1 MTRHAATLRQIQAA
15 DPARSTWVAA
25 NAGSGK
31 TRVLTDRVARL
42 LLSGVSPANILCLTY
57 TKAAAAEMQ
66 NRLFQR
72 LGAWAMKPDA
82 ALLAE
87 LADLGADLRPQDLGR
102 ARRLFA
108 QALEVPGG
116 LRIQTIHAFCAGLL
130 RRFPLECGVSPAFA
144 EMDDRAAALL
154 RAEVVDTI
162 AQGPGAPALA
172 AIARGFSGEDFDAF
186 LRGIAARRDAFTAPP
201 DTAAVRRTLGL
212 APGTTEQSLLA
223 DVFDPDTPADL
234 ASLAALCRDGSPND
248 VKLAA
253 RLAHFLPGLAPTLAD
268 LEVLEDVFL
277 HGEGA
282 KKNDPFTAK
291 IGTIPTGA
299 TRERDPALID
309 RINAL
314 MTRVEAARSP
324 RLALVALARTL
335 DLHAFAR
342 PFLAALDAAKTAR
355 GLVDFDDLIWRAR
368 ALLTDPVVAQWVLFK
383 LDGGIDHILVD
394 EAQDTSPL
402 QWQVIA
408 SLAQEFAAGIGAH
421 PDRERTIFVVGD
433 LKQSIY
439 SFQGAEPE
447 AFDRMKDHFTAD
459 LARIGK
465 ELVPLTLDYSF
476 RSATAVLR
484 IVDLVF
490 IAHGDGLGPSE
501 PDHRAFKEDLPGR
514 VDLWDPIPPVAEERE
529 DRPWYD
535 PLDTVGERHHSAILA
550 DRIAAA
556 CARMIGNETRPV
568 EIDKQIHRQP
578 VRAGDILILVQR
590 RSDLFSAIIRALKA
604 QGLPVAGADR
614 LRVGA
619 ELAVRDIGAVLRFLA
634 LPEDDLSL
642 AAALRSPLF
651 GWSEA
656 DLYTLAHH
664 RPDKDYL
671 WTALRHADHPATLA
685 ILDDLRAQTDFLRP
699 YDLINRLLTRHDGRR
714 RLLARLGAEAED
726 GIDAL
731 LSQALAY
738 EAGEIPSLTGFVEWM
753 RTDDLEVKRQMDAAS
768 DRIRVMTVHGA
779 KGLEAP
785 IVILPDTAVR
795 RAPQTDALLP
805 DGGVVLWPG
814 NVDTLPP
821 RLRTARQACIAAQVR
836 ERRRLLYVAM
846 TRAES
851 WLIVC
856 AAGNTGTGGESWHA
870 MVRDGMETAGAVRT
884 DLPDGPGHRYAL
896 HDWDTPPLATDRP
909 VPAPAVAPVTW
920 GPAPA
925 ENAAALRPLSPSDL
939 GGAKVLPGETEPEE
953 QETALARGRVLHR
966 LLEYLPAV
974 PPADRAPQARAL
986 LALDEDATFLGDT
999 APLVADA
1006 LAILADPAFSPLFA
1020 PRTLAEADLTATLR
1034 GRRFAGTIDR
1044 LVIDP
1049 GRILAI
1055 DFKTNR
1061 LTPDRAADVPEGI
1074 LRQMG
1079 AYAAMLTAIWPDR
1092 EVQTAILWTA
1102 RPLLMPLPAPLVMA
1116 ALQRAPLA

>member
-1 MTRHAATLRQIQAA
+1 MTRHPATLRQIEAA
-15 DPARSTWVAA
+15 DPAHSTWVAA

-42 LLSGVSPANILCLTY
+42 LLSGVSPAHILCLTY

-82 ALLAE
+82 ALTAE
-87 LADLGADLRPQDLGR
+87 LADLGADLRPQDLPR

-108 QALEVPGG
+108 QAMEVPGG

-130 RRFPLECGVSPAFA
+130 RRFPLESGVSPAFA

-154 RAEVVDTI
+154 RAEVVDALALGT
-162 AQGPGAPALA
+162 AAPALTA
-172 AIARGFSGEDFDAF
+172 VARGFTGDDFDAL
-186 LRGIAARRDAFTAPP
+186 LRGIAARRDAFAAPCDR
-201 DTAAVRRTLGL
+201 DTIAAALGL
-212 APGTTEQSLLA
+212 PPGMTEDSLLA
-223 DVFDPDTPADL
+223 SVFAPDTPADL
-234 ASLAALCRDGSPND
+234 ASLAALCRGGSTND

-253 RLAHFLPGLAPTLAD
+253 KLSHFRPGQTPSLTD

-277 HGEGA
+277 TGEKA
-282 KKNDPFTAK
+282 ENPFTAK
-291 IGTIPTGA
+291 TGAIPTRT
-299 TRERDPALID
+299 TRDRDPALID
-309 RINAL
+309 RINRL
-314 MTRVEAARSP
+314 MTRVESARSP
-324 RLALVALARTL
+324 RLALAALARTL

-408 SLAQEFAAGIGAH
+408 SLAQEFAAGIGAR
-421 PDRERTIFVVGD
+421 PDSDRTIFVVGD

-465 ELVPLTLDYSF
+465 ELNPLTLDYSF
-476 RSATAVLR
+476 RSATAVLTV
-484 IVDLVF
+484 VDFVF
-490 IAHGDGLGPSE
+490 DRHSDGLGQARPA
-501 PDHRAFKEDLPGR
+501 HKAFREDLPGR

-556 CARMIGNETRPV
+556 CARMIGHETRPIV
-568 EIDKQIHRQP
+568 RSGQTFRQP

-590 RSDLFSAIIRALKA
+590 RSDLFAAIIRALKA

-656 DLYTLAHH
+656 DLYTLAHP
-664 RPDKDYL
+664 RGETDYL
-671 WTALRHADHPATLA
+671 WTALRHANHPETLA
-685 ILDDLRAQTDFLRP
+685 ILDDLRARADFLRP
-699 YDLINRLLTRHDGRR
+699 FDLINRLLTRHDGRR
-714 RLLARLGAEAED
+714 RLLARLGPEAED

-738 EAGEIPSLTGFVEWM
+738 EGGNIPSLTGFVEWM
-753 RTDDLEVKRQMDAAS
+753 QTDDLEIKRQMDAAS

-785 IVILPDTAVR
+785 IVILPDTAIR
-795 RAPQTDALLP
+795 KAPKDAPLLP
-805 DGGVVLWPG
+805 QGDVLHWAG
-814 NVDTLPP
+814 TADTLPP
-821 RLRTARQACIAAQVR
+821 ALAAARAAAKEAQQR
-836 ERRRLLYVAM
+836 ERRRLLYVGM

-856 AAGNTGTGGESWHA
+856 AAGDTGTGSDSWHA
-870 MVRDGMETAGAVRT
+870 MVRDGMETAGVIAT
-884 DLPDGPGHRYAL
+884 NLPDGPGHRYAL
-896 HDWDTPPLATDRP
+896 HDWDNLPLVATPP
-909 VPAPAVAPVTW
+909 

-925 ENAAALRPLSPSDL
+925 AVPVTFGPARPYDAASLRPLSPSDL
-939 GGAKVLPGETEPEE
+939 GGAKVLPGETLPEE
-953 QETALARGRVLHR
+953 EETSLARGRVLHR

-974 PPADRAPQARAL
+974 PPADRAAQARAL

-999 APLVADA
+999 APLIADA
-1006 LAILADPAFSPLFA
+1006 LSVLADPAFATLFDA
-1020 PRTLAEADLTATLR
+1020 STLAEADLTATLQ
-1034 GRRFAGTIDR
+1034 GRRFSGTIDR
-1044 LVIDP
+1044 LVIEP
-1049 GRILAI
+1049 SRILAV

-1061 LTPDRAADVPEGI
+1061 LTPDHPGDVPEGI

-1079 AYAAMLTAIWPDR
+1079 AYAAMLAAIWPGR
-1092 EVQTAILWTA
+1092 SIETAILWTA
-1102 RPLLMPLPAPLVMA
+1102 RPLLMPLPSRLVMA

>member
-1 MTRHAATLRQIQAA
+1 MTRHPATLRQIQAA
-15 DPARSTWVAA
+15 DPARSTWVTA

-42 LLSGVSPANILCLTY
+42 LLSGVSPAHILCLTY

-82 ALLAE
+82 ALIAE
-87 LADLGADLRPQDLGR
+87 LAELGADLGPQDLPR

-108 QALEVPGG
+108 QAMEVPGG

-154 RAEVVDTI
+154 RADVVDSL
-162 AQGPGAPALA
+162 ALGPAAPLLA
-172 AIARGFSGEDFDAF
+172 AVARGFTGDDFDA
-186 LRGIAARRDAFTAPP
+186 LLQGIAARRDAFTAPP
-201 DTAAVRRTLGL
+201 DTATLRRSLGL

-223 DVFDPDTPADL
+223 DVFAPDTPADL
-234 ASLAALCRDGSPND
+234 ASLAALCRDGSTND

-253 RLAHFLPGLAPTLAD
+253 RLSRFRPGHSPTLAD

-277 HGEGA
+277 TGEKA
-282 KKNDPFTAK
+282 ANPFTAK
-291 IGTIPTGA
+291 AGAIPTRT
-299 TRERDPALID
+299 TRDRDPALID
-309 RINAL
+309 RITPL
-314 MTRVEAARSP
+314 MTRVETARGP
-324 RLALVALARTL
+324 RLALAALARTL
-335 DLHAFAR
+335 DIHAFAR
-342 PFLAALDAAKTAR
+342 PFLAALDSAKTAR

-368 ALLTDPVVAQWVLFK
+368 ALLTDPAVAQWVLFK

-408 SLAQEFAAGIGAH
+408 SLAQEFAAGIGAR
-421 PDRERTIFVVGD
+421 PDSDRTIFVVGD

-447 AFDRMKDHFTAD
+447 AFDRMKEHFAAG

-465 ELVPLTLDYSF
+465 ELNPLTLDYSF

-484 IVDLVF
+484 VVDLVF
-490 IAHGDGLGPSE
+490 ARHRDGLGPTE
-501 PDHRAFKEDLPGR
+501 PDHRAFREELPGR
-514 VDLWDPIPPVAEERE
+514 VDLWDPIDPVTEDRD

-535 PLDTVGERHHSAILA
+535 PVDTVSERHHTAILA

-556 CARMIGNETRPV
+556 CARMIGQQTRPV
-568 EIDKQIHRQP
+568 IRSGQTFRQP

-590 RSDLFSAIIRALKA
+590 RSDLFAAIIRALKA

-656 DLYTLAHH
+656 DLYTLAHP
-664 RPDKDYL
+664 RGEADYL
-671 WTALRHADHPATLA
+671 WTALRHSNHLETLT
-685 ILDDLRAQTDFLRP
+685 ILDDLRARADFLRP

-714 RLLARLGAEAED
+714 RLLARLGPEAED

-738 EAGEIPSLTGFVEWM
+738 EGGEVPSLTGFVEWM
-753 RTDDLEVKRQMDAAS
+753 QTDELEIKRQMDAAS

-785 IVILPDTAVR
+785 IVILPDTAIR
-795 RAPQTDALLP
+795 KPPTAESLLS
-805 DGGVVLWPG
+805 DGDVTHWTGAAA
-814 NVDTLPP
+814 TLPP
-821 RLRTARQACIAAQVR
+821 RLAAARELRKTAQER

-856 AAGNTGTGGESWHA
+856 AAGDTGTGGDSWHA
-870 MVRDGMETAGAVRT
+870 MVRDGMEAAGAVAT
-884 DLPDGPGHRYAL
+884 NLPDGAGRRFAL
-896 HDWDTPPLATDRP
+896 GVWDAPPLTAKP
-909 VPAPAVAPVTW
+909 PGPAPAVAPVTF
-920 GPAPA
+920 GPARPEDA
-925 ENAAALRPLSPSDL
+925 SSLRPLSPSDL
-939 GGAKVLPGETEPEE
+939 GGAKVLPGETLPEE
-953 QETALARGRVLHR
+953 EQTSLARGRVLHR

-974 PPADRAPQARAL
+974 PPADRAAQARAL

-999 APLVADA
+999 APLIADA
-1006 LAILADPAFSPLFA
+1006 LSILADPAFAMLFDTRA
-1020 PRTLAEADLTATLR
+1020 LAEADLTAILR
-1034 GRRFAGTIDR
+1034 GRRFSGTIDR
-1044 LVIDP
+1044 LVIEP
-1049 GRILAI
+1049 SRILAV

-1061 LTPDRAADVPEGI
+1061 LTPDHPGDVPEGI

-1079 AYAAMLTAIWPDR
+1079 AYAAMLAAIWPAR
-1092 EVQTAILWTA
+1092 RIETAILWTA
-1102 RPLLMPLPAPLVMA
+1102 RPLLMPLPSPLVMA

>member
-1 MTRHAATLRQIQAA
+1 MTRHPATLRQIQAA
-15 DPARSTWVAA
+15 DPAHSTWVAA

-42 LLSGVSPANILCLTY
+42 LLAGVSPANILCLTY

-66 NRLFQR
+66 NRLFGR

-82 ALLAE
+82 ALTAE
-87 LADLGADLRPQDLGR
+87 LHELGAAPDPAGLGR

-108 QALEVPGG
+108 QAMEVPGG

-130 RRFPLECGVSPAFA
+130 RRFPLEAGVSPAFA

-154 RAEVVDTI
+154 RAEVADSL
-162 AQGPGAPALA
+162 ALGPAAPALA
-172 AIARGFSGEDFDAF
+172 AVARRHTGDDFDAL
-186 LRGIAARRDAFTAPP
+186 LRGIAARRDAFATPP
-201 DTAAVRRTLGL
+201 DRDTIAAALGL
-212 APGTTEQSLLA
+212 APGMTGESLLA
-223 DVFDPDTPADL
+223 SVFTPGTLDDL
-234 ASLAALCRDGSPND
+234 AALAALCCDGSTND
-248 VKLAA
+248 IKLAS
-253 RLAHFLPGLAPTLAD
+253 RLARFSPGYSPAVAD
-268 LEVLEDVFL
+268 LETLEGSFL
-277 HGEGA
+277 TGEDA
-282 KKNDPFTAK
+282 DDPFTAK
-291 IGTIPTGA
+291 IGAVPTKP
-299 TRERDPALID
+299 TRQRDPALIA

-314 MTRVEAARSP
+314 MSRVEAARP
-324 RLALVALARTL
+324 ARLALEALARTL

-342 PFLAALDAAKTAR
+342 PFLAGLDAAKTAR
-355 GLVDFDDLIWRAR
+355 GLVDFDDLIWRSR
-368 ALLTDPVVAQWVLFK
+368 ALLTDPAVAQWVLFK

-394 EAQDTSPL
+394 EAQDTSPQ

-408 SLAQEFAAGIGAH
+408 SLAQEFAAGIGARSDH
-421 PDRERTIFVVGD
+421 DRTIFVVGD

-447 AFDRMKDHFTAD
+447 AFDRMKDHFAAN
-459 LARIGK
+459 LGRIGK
-465 ELVPLTLDYSF
+465 GLNALTLDYSF

-484 IVDLVF
+484 VVDFVF
-490 IAHGDGLGPSE
+490 LGHGDGLGPTE
-501 PDHRAFKEDLPGR
+501 PNHKAFREDVPGR
-514 VDLWDPIPPVAEERE
+514 VDLWDPVPPVTADND
-529 DRPWYD
+529 DRPWHD
-535 PLDTVGERHHSAILA
+535 PVDSIGQRHHGAVLA

-556 CARMIGNETRPV
+556 CARMIGHETRPV
-568 EIDKQIHRQP
+568 VIDGQTFRRP

-590 RSDLFSAIIRALKA
+590 RSDLFAAIIRALKA

-651 GWSEA
+651 GWTES
-656 DLYTLAHH
+656 DLYTLAH
-664 RPDKDYL
+664 RRGDKDYL

-685 ILDDLRAQTDFLRP
+685 ILDDLRARADFLRP

-714 RLLARLGAEAED
+714 RLLARLGPEAED

-785 IVILPDTAVR
+785 VVILPDTAKR
-795 RAPQTDALLP
+795 KPPAPDTLLADAGITHWAGSAATLP
-805 DGGVVLWPG
+805 D
-814 NVDTLPP
+814 
-821 RLRTARQACIAAQVR
+821 RLAAAREAQKTAQDR

-856 AAGNTGTGGESWHA
+856 AAGETGSGGDSWHA
-870 MVRDGMETAGAVRT
+870 MVAEGMETAGAVAT
-884 DLPDGPGHRYAL
+884 DLPDGPGRRYGL
-896 HDWDTPPLATDRP
+896 GDWDAPPLAP
-909 VPAPAVAPVTW
+909 AAPAAAPVVAPVTF
-920 GPAPA
+920 GPVPPVDTTAT
-925 ENAAALRPLSPSDL
+925 RPLSPSDL
-939 GGAKVLPGETEPEE
+939 GGPKVLPGETDPDE

-966 LLEYLPAV
+966 LLEYLPAL
-974 PPADRAPQARAL
+974 PPAARADQARAL
-986 LALDEDATFLGDT
+986 LALDEDAGYLGDT
-999 APLVADA
+999 GPLVADA
-1006 LAILADPAFSPLFA
+1006 LAILADPSFAPLFDPA
-1020 PRTLAEADLTATLR
+1020 TLAEADLTATLR

-1044 LVIDP
+1044 LLIGPD
-1049 GRILAI
+1049 RILAI

-1061 LTPDRAADVPEGI
+1061 LTPDDPGKVPEGI

-1079 AYAAMLTAIWPDR
+1079 AYAAMLAAVWPGR
-1092 EVQTAILWTA
+1092 SIETAILWTA
-1102 RPLLMPLPAPLVMA
+1102 RPVLMPLPAPLIAAAFDRA
-1116 ALQRAPLA
+1116 ALA